1 MSSTLLDTSVLVA
14 AMIGEHR
21 EHERCLPW
29 LAGTREAGSLVF
41 AAHSVAELHAV
52 LTRLPLQPRLS
63 PVKAWHLIDRNV
75 KGRAKL
81 IALTAAE
88 QLEVVRRLADW
99 SVAGGA
105 TYDALIARCA
115 EKAGVD
121 RLVTLNPRDFKR
133 AWPPMS
139 DRIVEP

>member
-1 MSSTLLDTSVLVA
+1 MSSVLLDTSVLVA
-14 AMIGEHR
+14 AMIRGHG

-29 LAGTREAGSLVF
+29 LAENEGSPSLVV

-81 IALTAAE
+81 VALTAAE
-88 QLEVVRRLADW
+88 QLDVVKRLADW
-99 SVAGGA
+99 NVAGGA

-121 RLVTLNPRDFKR
+121 QLVTLNPRDFKR
-133 AWPPMS
+133 AWPPIAA
-139 DRIVEP
+139 RVVEP